1 MLSQT
6 ITLLGNLGSDPEM
19 RYTPD
24 SQAVVGFRMAVNRKY
39 SGKSGEVK
47 ETAWFSVSAWG
58 KLAEA
63 CGQYLKRGSKVLVT
77 GRLRVDSATGGP
89 RLFTK
94 KDGSLG
100 ATSEVTADDVTFLSG
115 APGEDGEGA
124 GPVNMSAPRPVNKSE
139 SEHGPASEEFIF

>member
-1 MLSQT
+1 MLSQQ

-24 SQAVVGFRMAVNRKY
+24 SQAVVGFRIAVNRKY
-39 SGKSGEVK
+39 TGKTGEVK

-77 GRLRVDSATGGP
+77 GRLRVDPATGGP
-89 RLFTK
+89 RVFTK
-94 KDGSLG
+94 KDGTLG
-100 ATSEVTADDVTFLSG
+100 ASFEVTADDVTFLGGTNEESS
-115 APGEDGEGA
+115 
-124 GPVNMSAPRPVNKSE
+124 GPVDMSAPRPANRAEPAADS
-139 SEHGPASEEFIF
+139 SPASEEFIF